1 MPDEFRIWKEKMD
14 AIERKKL
21 AATQNPTVDASKTS
35 LFSAPTTVNNGQSAD
50 VIISNTAASSA
61 SASDSNI
68 ETSNLS
74 GTGAGISN
82 GSVHTVS
89 SVSTAPNGG
98 SSTGSRKKVVEEEDL
113 PPPVYATQEE
123 AVDAFKALLTD
134 KRVRNPFN
142 KPISLSCNLLYTFSI
157 EIIDLKYCVLDAD
170 IASYYSLFIEFY
182 QFSSSTAN
190 EFIDSL

>member
-1 MPDEFRIWKEKMD
+1 MVWIPHVLTNGKGPRTLHQQ
-14 AIERKKL
+14 RL
-21 AATQNPTVDASKTS
+21 AT
-35 LFSAPTTVNNGQSAD
+35 L
-50 VIISNTAASSA
+50 
-61 SASDSNI
+61 
-68 ETSNLS
+68 
-74 GTGAGISN
+74 
-82 GSVHTVS
+82 
-89 SVSTAPNGG
+89 
-98 SSTGSRKKVVEEEDL
+98 RKKVVEEEDL

-142 KPISLSCNLLYTFSI
+142 KPISHSCNLLYTFSI